1 MQYPKSIERLCS
13 LLHKLP
19 GVGRRTSERYAFDLL
34 LHWSEKERLDLQRA
48 LTELSGVG
56 FCQTCGSISEG
67 ACSFCQN
74 PARRQDQLCIVAS
87 PKEVFTL
94 EQTREYSGLYHVL
107 KGLLSPLDGR
117 GEEALGLESL
127 FARIKTQDVKEIILA
142 LDSSLEGDATCLF
155 LKEELKV
162 FPVSVSRLA
171 FGIPVGSSLEYVD
184 GGTLARALSAR
195 SSY

>member
-34 LHWSEKERLDLQRA
+34 LHWSEKERCDLERA
-48 LTELSGVG
+48 LTELTGVG

-74 PARRQDQLCIVAS
+74 PGRRQDQLCIVAS
-87 PKEVFTL
+87 AKEVFTL

-127 FARIKTQDVKEIILA
+127 FARIKTDGVKEIILA

-155 LKEELKV
+155 LKEELKA

-195 SSY
+195 SSF